1 MALCLSVEKK
11 KKTLKKTELET
22 GKYMLHAN
30 RSGESQGVQQ
40 LLIFSLPFV
49 EDINQHL
56 KGM

>member
-1 MALCLSVEKK
+1 MALCLSVEK

-22 GKYMLHAN
+22 GKYMLYSN
-30 RSGESQGVQQ
+30 RPGESQGVQQ
-40 LLIFSLPFV
+40 LLIFNLPFV

>member
-11 KKTLKKTELET
+11 KTLKKTELEK
-22 GKYMLHAN
+22 GKYMLYSN
-30 RSGESQGVQQ
+30 RPGESQGVQQ
-40 LLIFSLPFV
+40 LLIFNLPFV